1 MIKFRKMIKEE
12 FEIYKSKLIQSY
24 AETMANNTK
33 RSLEATL
40 AISEQ
45 QINGLLKDGVD
56 TKNHYVYNVVAIVSG
71 ETVGILWVNVRPED
85 NRAFIFDIEIDKQYQ
100 GKGYGKATLAEL
112 EVLMKEMKVNQIGLN
127 VFADNTTAFK
137 LYEKS
142 GYIVTNMNMQKEL

>member
-1 MIKFRKMIKEE
+1 MVRFRKMTKDE
-12 FEIYKSKLIQSY
+12 FGVYKSKLIQSY
-24 AETMANNTK
+24 AETVANNTK

-40 AISEQ
+40 IISQQ

-56 TKNHYVYNVVAIVSG
+56 TKDHYIYNVVAISSG

-85 NRAFIFDIEIDKQYQ
+85 NRAFIFDIEMDLQQQ
-100 GKGYGKATLAEL
+100 GKGFGKATLTEL
-112 EVLMKEMKVNQIGLN
+112 EVLMKEMKVKQIGLN

-142 GYIVTNMNMQKEL
+142 GYKVTNMNMQKEL

>member
-1 MIKFRKMIKEE
+1 MVRFRKMTTEG

-24 AETMANNTK
+24 AESIAKNMK
-33 RSLEATL
+33 RTLEATL
-40 AISEQ
+40 VLSEQ
-45 QINGLLKDGVD
+45 QISGLLKDGVD
-56 TKNHYVYNVVAIVSG
+56 TKDHYIYDVVALASG
-71 ETVGILWVNVRPED
+71 ETVGVLWVNDRPED
-85 NRAFIFDIEIDKQYQ
+85 NRAFIFDIEIDAKHQ

-112 EVLMKEMKVNQIGLN
+112 EVLMKDMKVKTIGLN